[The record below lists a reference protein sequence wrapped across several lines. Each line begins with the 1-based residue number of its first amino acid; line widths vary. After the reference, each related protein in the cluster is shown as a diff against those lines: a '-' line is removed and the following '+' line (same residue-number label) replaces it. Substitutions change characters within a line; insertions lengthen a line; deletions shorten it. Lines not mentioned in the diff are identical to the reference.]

1 MTKPRPFPFHRLFSR
16 PCRASIRDMRMLLR
30 DRPDTEHELTAN
42 RLLISSTILI
52 YLVIAQALGS
62 EAAAS
67 ALAIAALPVFLFELF
82 AAGVFI
88 HILLFPG
95 VSPIRRMAGIFAD
108 ISMFSYGL
116 HASGEAGAAMFLVY
130 FWAVLGN
137 GFRFGVFYLTVAT
150 VTAVVAFLA
159 VYQTTLFWQQQPMV
173 SLGLV
178 GALIV
183 IPAYCSKLIRKL
195 SQAKRE
201 AEEASQAKSLFLA
214 SMSHELRTPLNAVI
228 ALSDLLVQM
237 QLKPDQR
244 DMVRTIGR
252 SGRSLLSL
260 IEAVLDLS
268 KIEAGQTS
276 VIPQKVDLPL
286 LLGDVRAMI
295 GVNAEKKGLRIA
307 LHMASGT
314 PRFVMADRRHLEEIL
329 LNLASNAVKFTETG
343 HVRIEVSLD
352 QSQGSDL
359 LRFEVADTG
368 IGIDETAHAR
378 IFERFTQADGTIMDR
393 FGGTGLGLAIVK
405 QLVRAMGGDIGVR
418 STLGEG
424 STFHFH
430 LPTDVVVEDDLPSA
444 EALPFVLLGDRRV
457 LPQPLQLL
465 ATTVDTIDAAV
476 DAARSLNGQTGR
488 RPVIFID
495 ATWPG
500 PPPSQVA
507 HALLRAFERRE
518 EPVLVLFDRH
528 GQTLRL
534 APVMRDLF
542 FCVAGVDYAQTL
554 ANIAALT
561 TGGSTVPDDVLL
573 PQASSTR
580 WRILIA
586 DDNKTNQ
593 MVLGKILEMAGHH
606 HEVVDDGEAAVERM
620 LKGDLDLVLMDVNMP
635 VMNGVEATKFYHFA
649 SLGSRKIPIIAVT
662 ADATGEAAERCR
674 EAGMAACVTK
684 PIEPRALLDV
694 IAQTLADAEPL
705 AVTNPSPQTPGF
717 VEDEPV
723 VEHPVIDPSTCS
735 ALEKLGGSDFVET
748 LLNQFADDSVSALN
762 ALAAAVAEE
771 DVHGF
776 RNSAH
781 ALRSAAANV
790 GAMRIYQMCLEWRE
804 INDPQLAAEGERHVH
819 HLRDEFDRFRSELT
833 LRKAS

>member
-1 MTKPRPFPFHRLFSR
+1 MTKLRPFPFHRLFSR
-16 PCRASIRDMRMLLR
+16 PLTASVRDMRALLR
-30 DRPDTEHELTAN
+30 ERPDTEHELTAN

-62 EAAAS
+62 QEAAA
-67 ALAIAALPVFLFELF
+67 ALNVAALPVFLFELF
-82 AAGVFI
+82 AAGIFV
-88 HILLFPG
+88 HILLYPG
-95 VSPIRRMAGIFAD
+95 ASPIRRIAGIFAD
-108 ISMFSYGL
+108 IGMFSYGL

-137 GFRFGVFYLTVAT
+137 GFRFGVFYLTIAT
-150 VTAVVAFLA
+150 VTAVAGFL
-159 VYQTTLFWQQQPMV
+159 VVHQTTLFWQQQPMV
-173 SLGLV
+173 SLGLI

-183 IPAYCSKLIRKL
+183 IPAYSSKLIRKL

-201 AEEASQAKSLFLA
+201 AEQASQAKSLFLA

-237 QLKPDQR
+237 QMPPEQR

-276 VIPQKVDLPL
+276 VVPQKVDLPQ

-295 GVNAEKKGLRIA
+295 GVNAEQKGLRIA

-343 HVRIEVSLD
+343 HVRIEVALD
-352 QSQGSDL
+352 RSQGQDL
-359 LRFEVADTG
+359 VRFEVADTG
-368 IGIDETAHAR
+368 IGIDEAAHAR

-418 STLGEG
+418 SAPGEG

-430 LPTDVVVEDDLPSA
+430 LPTEVPVEEELPLA
-444 EALPFVLLGDRRV
+444 EPLPFVLLGDRRV
-457 LPQPLQLL
+457 LPQPLQPF
-465 ATTVDTIDAAV
+465 ATVTDGVEMAIE
-476 DAARSLNGQTGR
+476 AARALFANTGR
-488 RPVIFID
+488 RPAIVID
-495 ATWPG
+495 ADVPG
-500 PPPSQVA
+500 PSPGQLA
-507 HALLRAFERRE
+507 HMLLKPFGRRD
-518 EPVLVLFDRH
+518 EPVLVLLDRH
-528 GQTLRL
+528 GEAMPL
-534 APVMRDLF
+534 APVLRDVF
-542 FCVAGVDYAQTL
+542 FCVTGRDYTQNL

-561 TGGSTVPDDVLL
+561 TGGSLAPEDAILPD
-573 PQASSTR
+573 ASSVS

-593 MVLGKILEMAGHH
+593 MVLGKILEMAGHR
-606 HEVVDDGEAAVERM
+606 HEIVDDGEAAVERM

-635 VMNGVEATKFYHFA
+635 VMNGIEATKFYNFA
-649 SLGSRKIPIIAVT
+649 SLGSRKIPVIAVT

-684 PIEPRALLDV
+684 PIEPRVLLDV
-694 IAQTLADAEPL
+694 IAATLADAEPPEIASVL
-705 AVTNPSPQTPGF
+705 PTSAVPA
-717 VEDEPV
+717 EDEPL

-735 ALEKLGGSDFVET
+735 ALEKLGGADFVDT
-748 LLNQFADDSVSALN
+748 LLSQFVDDSVSALN

-790 GAMRIYQMCLEWRE
+790 GAMRIYQMCLDWRE

>member
-1 MTKPRPFPFHRLFSR
+1 MTKLRPFPFHRLFAR
-16 PCRASIRDMRMLLR
+16 PFWASVRDMRALLKE
-30 DRPDTEHELTAN
+30 RPDTEHELTAN

-62 EAAAS
+62 EAAAA
-67 ALAIAALPVFLFELF
+67 ALAVAALPVFLFELF

-88 HILLFPG
+88 HILLVPG
-95 VSPIRRMAGIFAD
+95 VSPIRRIAGIFAD

-116 HASGEAGAAMFLVY
+116 HASGEAGAAMFLVF

-150 VTAVVAFLA
+150 FTAVAAFLV
-159 VYQTTLFWQQQPMV
+159 VYHTTPFWQEQPMV
-173 SLGLV
+173 SLGLI

-183 IPAYCSKLIRKL
+183 IPAYSSKLIRKL

-343 HVRIEVSLD
+343 HVRIEVAFD
-352 QSQGSDL
+352 RSQGSDL

-418 STLGEG
+418 SAPGEG
-424 STFHFH
+424 STFYFH
-430 LPTDVVVEDDLPSA
+430 LPTEVVDADLPIV
-444 EALPFVLLGDRRV
+444 EMLPFVLFGERRS
-457 LPQPLQLL
+457 LPQPLQPF
-465 ATTVDTIDAAV
+465 ATTVGTVAEAV
-476 DAARSLNGQTGR
+476 EALRALNVQTGR
-488 RPVIFID
+488 RPVVFID
-495 ATWPG
+495 TQAPG
-500 PPPSQVA
+500 PSPSQLA
-507 HALLRAFERRE
+507 RSLLSHFERRD

-528 GQTLRL
+528 DEAVRL
-534 APVMRDLF
+534 APAMRDLF
-542 FCVAGVDYAQTL
+542 FCTAGGSGTECL
-554 ANIAALT
+554 SNISALT
-561 TGGSTVPDDVLL
+561 TGGSTVPEDAIL
-573 PQASSTR
+573 PAPSSVS

-593 MVLGKILEMAGHH
+593 MVLGKILEMAGHQ
-606 HEVVDDGEAAVERM
+606 HETVDNGEAAVERM

-635 VMNGVEATKFYHFA
+635 VMNGIEATKFYNFA

-662 ADATGEAAERCR
+662 ADATGEAHQRCMD
-674 EAGMAACVTK
+674 AGMTACVTK
-684 PIEPRALLDV
+684 PIEPRALLEV
-694 IAQTLADAEPL
+694 IAAALADAAQPE
-705 AVTNPSPQTPGF
+705 ATTVYPQTP
-717 VEDEPV
+717 VLVSDEPV
-723 VEHPVIDPSTCS
+723 ADHPVIDPSTCS
-735 ALEKLGGSDFVET
+735 ALEKLGGTEFVDT

-819 HLRDEFDRFRSELT
+819 HLRDEFERFRSELD
-833 LRKAS
+833 LRRAS